1 MSSAPRPSADHI
13 RVTWVRLQL
22 ISMTQPSQNKLWRSI
37 YCYKLRLYFVTSSR
51 TKLWCFK
58 NILIPCPLIVCSDF
72 FNSKI
77 RIRRSSFWLFQEL
90 CEHAEVKKDMSARRQ
105 CMLTFGAL
113 LRKIHQR
120 PSLQQDTKTK
130 AAREEYTKVMQS
142 WPRCH
147 AITCPSPVNSG
158 LQY

>member
-1 MSSAPRPSADHI
+1 MENLFIRKYCIDALSSVGTREAFQVLKKKIQEKKINKAEELKQVFLGMSSAPRPSANHI

-77 RIRRSSFWLFQEL
+77 RIRRSSFWLF
-90 CEHAEVKKDMSARRQ
+90 
-105 CMLTFGAL
+105 
-113 LRKIHQR
+113 
-120 PSLQQDTKTK
+120 
-130 AAREEYTKVMQS
+130 
-142 WPRCH
+142 
-147 AITCPSPVNSG
+147 
-158 LQY
+158 